1 MISVVV
7 PSYNEEK
14 NIGECLGSLHRQI
27 LSRTE
32 YEIIVVDGNSAD
44 RTREIAAPLADLVFV
59 QTSPRVGGAR
69 NDGATRA
76 KGEIVAFTDADCIA
90 PADWLLRIRDDF
102 AKFHPVEVYGTVYPR
117 EGGIRNQ
124 VALGMANT
132 FSRIGYHTRTLYYS
146 LGCNTAVD
154 RAAFIRAGM
163 YRPMD
168 AGEDIEIS
176 IRMKE
181 WGKVL
186 FDPRLR
192 VGFSMRR
199 YQQFGTLKSIYQW
212 LYIVARG
219 GESSRYSYSRRDY
232 EK

>member
-14 NIGECLGSLHRQI
+14 NIGECLGSLNRQI

-117 EGGIRNQ
+117 EGGIRNR